1 MFFLLLF
8 ILHIGC
14 ENESI
19 TTAVDN
25 VENMELN
32 SGTDLSLQQIIAQK
46 ILEKTNAIR
55 TSRGLSELTQN
66 DDMDQLAELHLSLIH
81 I

>member
-1 MFFLLLF
+1 MVKKNSLLLF

-46 ILEKTNAIR
+46 ILEKTNTTIH
-55 TSRGLSELTQN
+55 LVYHLT
-66 DDMDQLAELHLSLIH
+66 
-81 I
+81 